1 MFVDL
6 HATVKGPLDGL
17 TMRGNMNLLGN
28 TNVTY
33 VLTDSPLT
41 VEDRLSGLVTFT
53 SFTDTT
59 SVKADEVPAM
69 SLGGLEM
76 YMSVHIDDAVR
87 LRADLSPDR
96 SKYIELE
103 GGGDLNMQYT
113 PQGDMSLT
121 GRYTLSGGVMKYSLP
136 IIPLKEF
143 QFNPGS
149 YVDWRGN
156 IMNPTLS
163 LKATEPV
170 SYTHLTLPTKLEV

>member
-1 MFVDL
+1 
-6 HATVKGPLDGL
+6 
-17 TMRGNMNLLGN
+17 
-28 TNVTY
+28 
-33 VLTDSPLT
+33 
-41 VEDRLSGLVTFT
+41 
-53 SFTDTT
+53 
-59 SVKADEVPAM
+59 
-69 SLGGLEM
+69 M

-149 YVDWRGN
+149 YVDWRGEYYE
-156 IMNPTLS
+156 S
-163 LKATEPV
+163 YAEPEG
-170 SYTHLTLPTKLEV
+170 YGTYACFCGRW